1 MKPKKRNEH
10 TQKKANENMNG
21 GSAAAS
27 PTQHHFPKN
36 NNAAG
41 GGGGENGGDGNDG
54 LLPFV
59 PVFSVWIIN
68 KSGGLIFYKNYSNS
82 ERMKLD
88 INDTLRL
95 ASIWNS
101 LHAISRTHSVAP
113 VRKSSGIELL
123 ETKTFDLHCFET
135 KTGIKFM
142 VASGKRAI
150 GVERLLRRVYD
161 VYADFAMK
169 NPFYELEQPIQAELF
184 EDRVMIAVRSCR
196 NANSSNYSGSGGGG
210 GYASSMGNIY

>member
-1 MKPKKRNEH
+1 MN
-10 TQKKANENMNG
+10 NG
-21 GSAAAS
+21 GSPVAS
-27 PTQHHFPKN
+27 PTQQHFPKN
-36 NNAAG
+36 IDNNNSG
-41 GGGGENGGDGNDG
+41 LYGDGGDGNDG

-59 PVFSVWIIN
+59 AVFSVWIIN

-196 NANSSNYSGSGGGG
+196 NANSSNYSGSGGSG